1 MASRRLPVSRTKL
14 AVLSSKGIRRFA
26 YSISGCHPL
35 ESRAFHQDIAK
46 IILIHILPTVRT
58 AEFSLS
64 GFLQKTWCEYRS
76 KLDQCKFHF
85 IPLRSICPERLPD
98 GDNSSFNGNI
108 GLSLLPSS
116 QCSQIMEQTGI
127 DRMQIESLKRAVRE
141 RFGRTLDS
149 SADYDRLSLDIQ
161 EVTGEPVSPTT
172 LKRLYGYVRPATIPR
187 TSTLSVLSRYAGYAG
202 WSDFCE
208 KQGKIHA
215 ADVPENASSGS
226 KASRRKTGVYVS
238 VAAVAVIAAALAFF
252 PWDSGDGSTDRHPA
266 GKDTLVVISEA
277 DTLIVSLK
285 DSLQMK
291 YDAVLDEC
299 ISFADRQCDEVWK
312 HYGDMDIIEYYAFVQ
327 SEYQRIVF
335 SDIDGLVEKRTAEE
349 FPDKGIR
356 EKYRF
361 GIFAACRD
369 YCMQKLLREFPQ
381 DELKEAA
388 RRQ

>member
-1 MASRRLPVSRTKL
+1 MYRYCFVASCCLCFCEDTTY
-14 AVLSSKGIRRFA
+14 
-26 YSISGCHPL
+26 YS
-35 ESRAFHQDIAK
+35 FH
-46 IILIHILPTVRT
+46 
-58 AEFSLS
+58 
-64 GFLQKTWCEYRS
+64 
-76 KLDQCKFHF
+76 KFHF
-85 IPLRSICPERLPD
+85 IPLQSICPERLPD

-127 DRMQIESLKRAVRE
+127 ARLQIESLKSAVRA

-149 SADYDRLSLDIQ
+149 PADYDRLSLDIQ
-161 EVTGEPVSPTT
+161 EETGEPVSPTT

-226 KASRRKTGVYVS
+226 KAYRRKTGIYVSAS
-238 VAAVAVIAAALAFF
+238 VAAVAVIAAALVFF
-252 PWDSGDGSTDRHPA
+252 PGDSGDGSTDRHLA

-291 YDAVLDEC
+291 YDAILDEC
-299 ISFADRQCDEVWK
+299 ISFADRQCDEV
-312 HYGDMDIIEYYAFVQ
+312 
-327 SEYQRIVF
+327 
-335 SDIDGLVEKRTAEE
+335 
-349 FPDKGIR
+349 
-356 EKYRF
+356 
-361 GIFAACRD
+361 
-369 YCMQKLLREFPQ
+369 
-381 DELKEAA
+381 
-388 RRQ
+388 

>member
-1 MASRRLPVSRTKL
+1 MYRYCFVASCCLCFCEDTTY
-14 AVLSSKGIRRFA
+14 
-26 YSISGCHPL
+26 YS
-35 ESRAFHQDIAK
+35 FH
-46 IILIHILPTVRT
+46 
-58 AEFSLS
+58 
-64 GFLQKTWCEYRS
+64 
-76 KLDQCKFHF
+76 KFHF
-85 IPLRSICPERLPD
+85 IPLRSICPERLPY
-98 GDNSSFNGNI
+98 GDNGSFNGNI

-127 DRMQIESLKRAVRE
+127 DRMQIESLKRAVRD

-149 SADYDRLSLDIQ
+149 PADYDRLSLDIQ

-208 KQGKIHA
+208 KHGKIQA
-215 ADVPENASSGS
+215 ADVPENASSGP
-226 KASRRKTGVYVS
+226 KASRRKTGIYISAS
-238 VAAVAVIAAALAFF
+238 VVAVAVIAAALAFF
-252 PWDSGDGSTDRHPA
+252 LGDSGDGSTDRHSA

-285 DSLQMK
+285 DSLQVK
-291 YDAVLDEC
+291 YDAILDEC
-299 ISFADRQCDEVWK
+299 ISFAGRRCDEVQK
-312 HYGDMDIIEYYAFVQ
+312 RYGDMDIIEYYAFVQ

-335 SDIDGLVEKRTAEE
+335 SDLDGLVEKRTAEE

-356 EKYRF
+356 EKYRLE
-361 GIFAACRD
+361 IFAVCRD
-369 YCMQKLLREFPQ
+369 YCVQKLLREFPQ